1 MMGRTIVIAAAVVAT
16 ASLFAPAALA
26 ERPDDRAGP
35 LGVGRAEVVT
45 AAPTRPD
52 DSAARG
58 GLEAD
63 EATRTTRVLPDDR
76 AGTRFPGAVPI
87 VFASDTPSRFGW
99 SDAAI
104 AAVAALGAAI
114 LILAATRL
122 VGRGG
127 RRHAAV

>member
-1 MMGRTIVIAAAVVAT
+1 MRRAILIAASAVAA
-16 ASLFAPAALA
+16 ASLLAPAALA
-26 ERPDDRAGP
+26 ERPDDRAGK

-52 DSAARG
+52 DRATRG

-87 VFASDTPSRFGW
+87 VFATDTPSRFGW

-104 AAVAALGAAI
+104 AAVAAFGAA
-114 LILAATRL
+114 LVILAAMRL